1 MSFVENLLS
10 EVSDQR
16 KTIYKLLLAKPLD
29 RLRAT
34 GVYL

>member
-16 KTIYKLLLAKPLD
+16 RNHIQVTLAKPLD
-29 RLRAT
+29 AEAT
-34 GVYL
+34 GSLS